1 MPQPQKPTDT
11 KNLETLCF
19 NLSSD
24 DQSGMSGA
32 VAHIPLG
39 RLRFP
44 LSNLPRQ
51 FLLLHSLPR
60 FVSSPSS
67 LYGLIL
73 FKGNSFETIL
83 SEGFKGSSR
92 APKLPAFN
100 WKPTSLSCLP
110 PHILFFLLGHLLPLG
125 LFICSLC
132 SPSCSCMHLSSLRA
146 ETLFCALGVLCQKQ
160 SRHEL

>member
-1 MPQPQKPTDT
+1 MTSRECRGPW
-11 KNLETLCF
+11 L
-19 NLSSD
+19 
-24 DQSGMSGA
+24 A
-32 VAHIPLG
+32 
-39 RLRFP
+39 FP
-44 LSNLPRQ
+44 LAGSGFPSPTCHASSSSSIR
-51 FLLLHSLPR
+51 FPR
-60 FVSSPSS
+60 FVSSPLS

-83 SEGFKGSSR
+83 SEGFKGSSWV
-92 APKLPAFN
+92 PKLPAFN

-146 ETLFCALGVLCQKQ
+146 ETLFCALGVPCQKQ
-160 SRHEL
+160 SRHKL